1 MTDTTR
7 DAFEAECRRY
17 WGERCPDLEFK
28 DYKYESGRA
37 EIAYAFW
44 QAATLTERERC
55 AKVCDKIS
63 DINMGHVELQ
73 GAADA
78 IRSGK

>member
-28 DYKYESGRA
+28 EYKYESGRT

-44 QAATLTERERC
+44 QAATLAERERC
-55 AKVCDKIS
+55 EVI
-63 DINMGHVELQ
+63 
-73 GAADA
+73 AANNVSVIEVLRQ